1 MSFPLIILIALAG
14 AGIGGLA
21 VWLLSRALHRRQLA
35 EMKTALATEQQ
46 SHANAIQNLKDSF
59 AALSG
64 EALSANNQSF
74 LQLATETL
82 KQFHTKAE
90 GELKVREQAVENLVK
105 PIREALEKSHVQIQ
119 GLEGSRKEAYG
130 ALNKHLEQLAQSQQ
144 SLQSETRNL
153 VNALRKPEVRG
164 RWGELS
170 LKRLAELAG
179 MIEYC
184 DFIEQET
191 RDSAE
196 GRQRPDMIVKLPD
209 AREIVVDVKTP
220 LDAYLS
226 AVETSDEATRKLH
239 LDRHARLVRERVR
252 ELSAKAYW
260 NQFPNSPEFVVLF
273 IPGDQFLAAALD
285 NDPSL
290 LEDALKSRVILAT
303 PTSFVALLRAVAYGW
318 RQSAL
323 AENAQKIREVGEE
336 MYARLA
342 TFAEH
347 FVNVGKG
354 LDNAVG
360 NFNKAVGSFE
370 TKLMPGARKF
380 IEMGVAAKK
389 ELPEPEPI
397 ERAARELTRPETGPG
412 TH

>member
-1 MSFPLIILIALAG
+1 MSFPLVVLIVLAG
-14 AGIGGLA
+14 AIVGGLA
-21 VWLLSRALHRRQLA
+21 VWLLSRAAHQRQLA

-389 ELPEPEPI
+389 DLPEPEPI
-397 ERAARELTRPETGPG
+397 EHVTRELTRPETGPG

>member
-1 MSFPLIILIALAG
+1 MSLAVVALSVLLGGIA
-14 AGIGGLA
+14 GGLA
-21 VWLLSRALHRRQLA
+21 VWFLSQKVHRRQLA
-35 EMKTALATEQQ
+35 EMRATLDAEQK
-46 SHANAIQNLKDSF
+46 SHAMAIQNLRDTFS
-59 AALSG
+59 ALSG

-74 LQLATETL
+74 LHLATETL
-82 KQFHTKAE
+82 KQFHAKAE

-105 PIREALEKSHVQIQ
+105 PIRESLEKSHAQIQ
-119 GLEGSRKEAYG
+119 MLEGSRKEAYG
-130 ALNKHLEQLAQSQQ
+130 ALNKHIEQLAQSQ
-144 SLQSETRNL
+144 SNLQSETRNL

-184 DFIEQET
+184 DFLEQQTLDTEG
-191 RDSAE
+191 

-209 AREIVVDVKTP
+209 AREIIVDVKTP

-226 AVETSDEATRKLH
+226 AVEAGDEATRKTH
-239 LDRHARLVRERVR
+239 LERHTRLVRERVR

-260 NQFPNSPEFVVLF
+260 SQFPNSPEFVVLF
-273 IPGDQFLAAALD
+273 IPGDQFLSAALD

-290 LEDALKSRVILAT
+290 LEEALKNRVILAT

-347 FVNVGKG
+347 FVSVGKG

-370 TKLMPGARKF
+370 SKLMPGARKF

-389 ELPEPEPI
+389 ELPEPEPV
-397 ERAARELTRPETGPG
+397 ERATRELTRPDNGPG

>member
-1 MSFPLIILIALAG
+1 VTTYLAIAVASGAAIIAG
-14 AGIGGLA
+14 VI
-21 VWLLSRALHRRQLA
+21 VWLFLHATAARRFAAIEATLASERRSHELAL
-35 EMKTALATEQQ
+35 E
-46 SHANAIQNLKDSF
+46 NLKTNF

-64 EALSANNQSF
+64 EALSANSHSF

-82 KQFHTKAE
+82 KQFQAKAE
-90 GELKVREQAVENLVK
+90 GDLKVREQAVENLVK
-105 PIREALEKSHVQIQ
+105 PIREALEKTHVQIQ

-144 SLQSETRNL
+144 TLQSETRNL
-153 VNALRKPEVRG
+153 VNALRRPEVRG

-170 LKRLAELAG
+170 LRRLAELSG

-184 DFIEQET
+184 DFVEQES

-226 AVETSDEATRKLH
+226 AVETSDETVRKGH
-239 LDRHARLVRERVR
+239 LERHARLVRERVR

-260 NQFPNSPEFVVLF
+260 NQFPHSPEFVVLF

-290 LEDALKSRVILAT
+290 LEEALKNRVILAT

-323 AENAQKIREVGEE
+323 AENAQKIRDVGEE

-360 NFNKAVGSFE
+360 HYNKAVGSFE

-380 IEMGVAAKK
+380 TEMGVAAKK
-389 ELPEPEPI
+389 ELTEPEPI
-397 ERAARELTRPETGPG
+397 ERVARELTRPEIGPG

>member
-1 MSFPLIILIALAG
+1 MTASIALAM
-14 AGIGGLA
+14 ALLAALVTGLL
-21 VWLLSRALHRRQLA
+21 VWLGLRATAARQIGAIEATLAAERRASELA
-35 EMKTALATEQQ
+35 LE
-46 SHANAIQNLKDSF
+46 NLKATF

-74 LQLATETL
+74 LHLATETL
-82 KQFHTKAE
+82 KQFQAKAE
-90 GELKVREQAVENLVK
+90 GDLKVREQAVENLVK
-105 PIREALEKSHVQIQ
+105 PIREALEKTHVQIQ
-119 GLEGSRKEAYG
+119 GLEGQRKEAYG

-144 SLQSETRNL
+144 TLQSETRNL

-184 DFIEQET
+184 DFVEQET
-191 RDSAE
+191 RDSPE

-226 AVETSDEATRKLH
+226 AVEAGDEASRKAH
-239 LDRHARLVRERVR
+239 LERHTRLVRERVR

-290 LEDALKSRVILAT
+290 LEEALKNRVILAT

-323 AENAQKIREVGEE
+323 AENAQKIRELGEE

-354 LDNAVG
+354 LDNAVVHY
-360 NFNKAVGSFE
+360 NKAVGSFE

-380 IEMGVAAKK
+380 TEMGVAAKK
-389 ELPEPEPI
+389 ELPDPEPV
-397 ERAARELTRPETGPG
+397 ERVTRELTRPDVGPG